1 MIERLGQ
8 QFGNYRLR
16 RLLGRGG
23 FAEVYLGEHIYLQTQ
38 AAIKVL
44 HLRLAQSELK
54 DFLQEARTVAHLEH
68 PHIVKVL
75 DFGLEG
81 SIPFLVM
88 NYAPNGSLRQRHPR
102 GTVLPLASS
111 AAYIKE
117 IAAALQY
124 AHEKMLVHRD
134 IKPENMLLGRDNDLL
149 LSDFGVAVV
158 TQSSLHMRREEVGGT
173 AAYMAPE
180 QINGE
185 SCPASDQYALGI
197 VAYEWLCGSRPFS
210 GSTEEIVQQH
220 MHVAPQPPR
229 ELVPT
234 ILPSVEQV
242 VLMALA
248 KAPEQRFAC
257 VQDFASAFEQ
267 ACQMGEV
274 RQTRFTEPA
283 PSLTTQPLIEQ
294 TPSATS
300 APSLHTP
307 YWNIPYRRNPYFT
320 GREEI
325 LQSLYTRLRET
336 QGKQEATWTQALAIS
351 GLGGIGKTQTAV
363 EYAYRYHAD
372 YQAVL
377 WVKADTYETL
387 GSDFVN
393 IARLLQL
400 PQQNEQDQRYTV
412 EAVKH
417 WLEEHT
423 AWLLIFDNVEDL
435 ATVNDFIPPAS
446 KGHIL
451 LTTRTQAVG
460 TIAQRVDL
468 DKMEPDEATLF
479 LLRRTKVLERT
490 ARLEDA
496 SAADSIEARDIVRA
510 MDGLPLALDQAGAY
524 IEETACSL
532 YDFFDNYRRQRS
544 TLLDLRGYYDS
555 EHPASVATTWLLSFE
570 KVEQANAAAAE
581 LLRLCAF
588 LHPDGILEEI
598 ITDGS
603 PELGALL
610 QPVAADRIKLDTAIA
625 ALLKFSLVRRNSS
638 MKTLTIH
645 RLVQAIL
652 KDSMNEAT
660 QRLWAE
666 RAVRA
671 VNRTFPDGDQVA
683 TWQHCQRCLPHVH
696 TCVALIEQWHMLL
709 PEAAR
714 LLDQAGLYLL
724 EHAQYNQARYLLSKA
739 LEIREAGLGPVHQDV
754 AESLNNLAGLYLY
767 QGMYTRA
774 EPLLGRALAIREQV
788 HGTEHSEVAICLNN
802 LALLYN
808 QQGRYALAEPLFQRA
823 LAIWEHQE
831 GAINCAPTHPDVAR
845 TLNNLALLYQLQHKF
860 EQAELYYRQ
869 GLAIWERV
877 RGPEHPDVAVNLN
890 NLAIVYQHLGKY
902 ALAEPLFQRVLAIRE
917 KTLGPEHPGVAN
929 SLTYLARLYQSQW
942 KYAEAEL
949 LFKHALN
956 IRKRALG
963 PDHPEVAHSLNNL
976 AKLYSTCGKYDQA
989 EPLFRSALATLEQ
1002 ALGMEHPEVMEVL
1015 KPFAVLLSAMQRKE
1029 EAVKLAV
1036 RAKALR
1042 HG

>member
-1 MIERLGQ
+1 MNQEKMIERVGQ
-8 QFGNYRLR
+8 QFGNYRLI

-23 FAEVYLGEHIYLQTQ
+23 FAEVYLGEHVYLQTQ

-44 HLRLAQSELK
+44 HMRLAQSELK

-88 NYAPNGSLRQRHPR
+88 NYAPNGSLRQRYPR
-102 GTVLPLASS
+102 GTVLPLASI

-149 LSDFGVAVV
+149 LSDFGVAVMP
-158 TQSSLHMRREEVGGT
+158 QRSLRARREEVGGT

-220 MHVAPQPPR
+220 IHIAPQPLR
-229 ELVPT
+229 EIVPA
-234 ILPSVEQV
+234 ILPSIEQV
-242 VLMALA
+242 VLIALA
-248 KAPEQRFAC
+248 KALEQRFAC
-257 VQDFASAFEQ
+257 MQDFASAFEQ
-267 ACQMGEV
+267 ACQLGEA
-274 RQTRFTEPA
+274 RHTNFTAHA
-283 PSLTTQPLIEQ
+283 PSPVTQPLTEQ
-294 TPSATS
+294 TPSVTS
-300 APSLHTP
+300 APSMTSLTAP

-320 GREEI
+320 GREEV
-325 LQSLYTRLRET
+325 LQNLYTRLRET
-336 QGKQEATWTQALAIS
+336 QEATWTQPQAIS
-351 GLGGIGKTQTAV
+351 GLGGIGKTQTAF

-400 PQQNEQDQRYTV
+400 PEQNEQDQRHTV
-412 EAVKH
+412 DAVKH
-417 WLEEHT
+417 WLEVHT

-435 ATVNDFIPPAS
+435 AMVNDFIPPAS

-460 TIAQRVDL
+460 TIAQRIDL
-468 DKMEPDEATLF
+468 EKMEAEEATLF
-479 LLRRTKVLERT
+479 LLRRTKMLERT

-532 YDFFDNYRRQRS
+532 YDYFDHYRRQRS
-544 TLLDLRGYYDS
+544 TLLDLRGYYAS
-555 EHPASVATTWLLSFE
+555 EHPESVATTWLLSFE
-570 KVEQANAAAAE
+570 KVEQSNAAAAE

-610 QPVAADRIKLDTAIA
+610 QPVAADRFKLDTAIA
-625 ALLKFSLVRRNSS
+625 ALRKFSLVRRNSNT
-638 MKTLTIH
+638 KTLTIH

-652 KDSMNEAT
+652 KDSLDEGI

-683 TWQHCQRCLPHVH
+683 TWQHCQRCLPQVY

-739 LEIREAGLGPVHQDV
+739 LEIREGGLGSVHPDV

-767 QGMYTRA
+767 QGMYAQA
-774 EPLLGRALAIREQV
+774 EPLLSRALAIREQV
-788 HGTEHSEVAICLNN
+788 HGTEHNEVAVCLNN

-823 LAIWEHQE
+823 LAIWEQKE
-831 GAINCAPTHPDVAR
+831 GLQHPDVAR
-845 TLNNLALLYQLQHKF
+845 TLNNLALLYQVQHKF
-860 EQAELYYRQ
+860 EKAELLYQ
-869 GLAIWERV
+869 QSLAIWEHT
-877 RGPEHPDVAVNLN
+877 RGPEHPDVAVSLN

-902 ALAEPLFQRVLAIRE
+902 ALAEPLFHRVLAIRE

-929 SLTYLARLYQSQW
+929 SLTYLGRLYQSQW

-963 PDHPEVAHSLNNL
+963 PEHPDVAHSLNNL

-989 EPLFRSALATLEQ
+989 EPLFQSALTTLEQ
-1002 ALGMEHPEVMEVL
+1002 ALGMEHPNIMEVL
-1015 KPFAVLLSAMQRKE
+1015 KPFAVLLSAMQRKD
-1029 EAVKLAV
+1029 EAVQLVV
-1036 RAKALR
+1036 RTKAIR
-1042 HG
+1042 QA